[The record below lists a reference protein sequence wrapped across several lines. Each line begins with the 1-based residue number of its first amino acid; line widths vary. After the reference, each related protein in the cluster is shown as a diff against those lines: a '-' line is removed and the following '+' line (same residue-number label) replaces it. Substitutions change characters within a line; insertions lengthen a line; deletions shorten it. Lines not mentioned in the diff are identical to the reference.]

1 MSNNNS
7 IKLLNNYNKN
17 DITNNSLKNYIS
29 VLIVGYFGVKILYG
43 IFNNYTK
50 KPMRDEMI
58 DFSVMIVM
66 GYILYILTNMENRNV
81 ISNLQNINWIF
92 VLGYIV
98 GLNIPFIYQQIKK
111 DNNIINNK
119 PIQYIFYS
127 VFVII
132 ILLMLFLSVKNSSN
146 YSNPVF
152 YILYLI
158 VIAILI
164 AGIII
169 TRKKPRFFETTK
181 FDKNLQNNISLLTK
195 HFDNNELI
203 AMIDNSEFREEAKKS
218 HDLNDDKYIIN
229 FMKNNSQFKNIYNI
243 YYNLPKS
250 AQYDVINN
258 LISLYKPVLQK
269 GYLNER
275 GTYIT
280 FGFAMIGWILS
291 LLFIYDSEQNIIH
304 NAMSIFNG
312 LTIGIFVSGV
322 SFYGFEYI
330 LKDQNELKCFGED
343 ECRRNDM
350 VLKNKE
356 YENIAAGLST
366 VKWSLVFTIIILML
380 AMILFFVIN
389 NNS

>member
-1 MSNNNS
+1 MSNNS

-81 ISNLQNINWIF
+81 ISNLENINWIF

-181 FDKNLQNNISLLTK
+181 FDKNLQNNISMLTK

-380 AMILFFVIN
+380 AIILFFVIN